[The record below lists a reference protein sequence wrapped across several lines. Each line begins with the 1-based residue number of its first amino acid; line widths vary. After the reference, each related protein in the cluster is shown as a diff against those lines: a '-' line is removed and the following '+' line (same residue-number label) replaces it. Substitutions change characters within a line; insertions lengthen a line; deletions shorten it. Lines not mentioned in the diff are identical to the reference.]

1 MALSGTYTQGF
12 TNNGAFRLRLE
23 WSATQDVSGNYS
35 TVWADLYIDSLQ
47 SWASVYD
54 ATSSACNININGN
67 NKSFSNTSTVNGYQ
81 SKKLGSHG
89 VTVYHNA
96 DGSKWFDI
104 SASHNFDITWN
115 GAYVGNVSV
124 SGGAWLNTI
133 PRATTP
139 TLSNYDPI
147 MGDTITIN
155 LPRASTSFTH
165 YVFHDFWAG
174 TWTQINATA
183 VGTSLQ
189 WTVPLKE
196 YAQRM
201 QNAVTGGGRIQ
212 VDTYNGG
219 TFIGSKIVN
228 FNATVP
234 ASVVPTISAGQVTHA
249 ETVAG
254 LGAKF
259 SSYVQGKSK
268 IRATV
273 AGTGAMIEGV
283 SVSSIVGYKIEMN
296 GQTYNTN
303 DATSSELL
311 NAGEQNIVYTVTD
324 SRGRTAS
331 RTVTIYPA
339 QYAPPTLTVFSTSRC
354 EADGTPNDEGEYA
367 KIIIGASISNV
378 NNLNDKIFTIS
389 KKPVTS
395 ETWTNQNVASGTYT
409 IATTVIIDGISGNNA
424 WDIKFSVQD
433 YFYTGDAISKKMQL
447 STAFSLIDYF
457 NGGKGLAFGKVAE
470 KDGFENNLK
479 TWFTGGIENIALPAG
494 DNGIAYWQALKG
506 GFYTLAEGTLAGQPT
521 PWGAVN
527 VYRNV
532 SDGVAECISYTTAER
547 WYLRFTASG
556 VGSWVKVQNQIPK
569 LTVYQPTLG
578 RGWWHYQ
585 DWGGG
590 NFTRVRYYKTYD
602 GLVGITGLLYAE
614 YGYATNGAVI
624 FTLPVGY
631 RPNNTLIFNMRSDA
645 SVEHSRVEI
654 KSDGTVR
661 FASASNSA
669 SWVSLAG
676 INFPAEN

>member
-1 MALSGTYTQGF
+1 MALSGTFTQGF

-23 WSATQDVSGNYS
+23 WSATQDISGNYS
-35 TVWADLYIDSLQ
+35 TVWADLYLDSLQ

-54 ATSSACNININGN
+54 GTSSACSININGN
-67 NKSFSNTSTVNGYQ
+67 NKSFSNTSTIGAYE

-89 VTVYHNA
+89 VVVYHNA
-96 DGSKWFDI
+96 DGTKQFTI

-124 SGGAWLNTI
+124 SGNASLNTI

-139 TLSNYDPI
+139 TLTNYAPQ
-147 MGDTITIN
+147 MGENITIY
-155 LPRASTSFTH
+155 LPRASDSFTH
-165 YVFHDFWAG
+165 YVYHDFYAG

-183 VGTSLQ
+183 VGTSLS

-201 QNAVTGGGRIQ
+201 QNAEKGDGRIQ

-219 TFIGSKIVN
+219 TFIGSKIVY
-228 FNATVP
+228 FTATVP

-254 LGAKF
+254 LATKF
-259 SSYVQGKSK
+259 ANYVQGKSK

-273 AGTGAMIEGV
+273 AGTGAMVEGV
-283 SVSSIVGYKIEMN
+283 ATSTITGYKIEMN

-303 DATSSELL
+303 ETTSSELV
-311 NAGEQNIVYTVTD
+311 NAGTQSIVYTVTD

-331 RTVTIYPA
+331 RTVSISPLAYK
-339 QYAPPTLTVFSTSRC
+339 PPILSVLGASRC

-367 KIIIGASISNV
+367 KVTIGATLSAL
-378 NNLNDKIFTIS
+378 NNLNNKIFTLS

-395 ETWTNQNVASGTYT
+395 ETWTNQNVPSGTYT
-409 IATTVIIDGISGNNA
+409 IATTLIIDGISGNNA
-424 WDIKFSVQD
+424 WDIKFTVQD
-433 YFYTGDAISKKMQL
+433 YFYTGDAISKTMQL

-479 TWFTGGIENIALPAG
+479 TWFTGGIEAIPLPSG
-494 DNGIAYWQALKG
+494 DNGLAYWQALKG
-506 GFYTLAEGTLAGQPT
+506 GFYTLADGTLSGQPT
-521 PWGAVN
+521 ASGMLN
-527 VYRNV
+527 VFRNGTN
-532 SDGVAECISYTTAER
+532 GVAECISDTTAER
-547 WYLRFTASG
+547 WYLRFTSGG
-556 VGSWVKVQNQIPK
+556 VGSWVKVQNQIFPMSK
-569 LTVYQPTLG
+569 YQPTLG
-578 RGWWHYQ
+578 VGWWHYQ
-585 DWGGG
+585 DRTGDA
-590 NFTRVRYYKTYD
+590 FARVKYYKTHD
-602 GLVGITGLLYAE
+602 GMVGLTGLLYVE
-614 YGYATNGAVI
+614 YGYATYGAVI

-631 RPNNTLIFNMRSDA
+631 RPQDTLIFNMRSNSSA
-645 SVEHSRVEI
+645 EHSRIEV
-654 KSDGTVR
+654 KWDGTVR

-676 INFPAEN
+676 INFPADH